1 MRLVVMI
8 KRCRGIGARREGV
21 ARGGAS
27 SGDGFD
33 ESPSP
38 AILVHHCCRE
48 MVDELPLDKRQ
59 GSAESAVWWGC
70 EVGRA
75 EAKIQSEMH
84 GKACQ
89 VPSLGQSQFLSVN
102 RLKA

>member
-59 GSAESAVWWGC
+59 GSAESAVWWGW
-70 EVGRA
+70 A

-84 GKACQ
+84 EKACP
-89 VPSLGQSQFLSVN
+89 VPSLGQCRFLSVN
-102 RLKA
+102 RH